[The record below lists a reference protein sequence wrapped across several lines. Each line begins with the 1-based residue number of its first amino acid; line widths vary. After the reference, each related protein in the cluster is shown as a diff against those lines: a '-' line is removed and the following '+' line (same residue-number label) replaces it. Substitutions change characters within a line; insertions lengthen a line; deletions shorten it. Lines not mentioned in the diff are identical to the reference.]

1 MSQTYGWWHQYL
13 KSVTNV
19 NPWNKDTN
27 QLPTWFLQYLLAIR
41 GWSMLVMCS
50 RLVITFECW
59 RSEVTDWFIIN
70 IQKLSWTSTCH
81 RHLYS
86 SRKVNHT
93 HEMFSNSGHWIP
105 STWFQLEVFGKQAA
119 RETKVILVS
128 CPLEKFT
135 TILKEVLCQSYY
147 LISVPSESIP
157 TFIAP
162 KGMNF

>member
-1 MSQTYGWWHQYL
+1 MYPISLSPTSKNCHQH
-13 KSVTNV
+13 
-19 NPWNKDTN
+19 
-27 QLPTWFLQYLLAIR
+27 QL
-41 GWSMLVMCS
+41 
-50 RLVITFECW
+50 
-59 RSEVTDWFIIN
+59 VTDIFTAPPRIRQFSN
-70 IQKLSWTSTCH
+70 PC
-81 RHLYS
+81 
-86 SRKVNHT
+86 SRKVNRT
-93 HEMFSNSGHWIP
+93 HELFSNSGHWIP
-105 STWFQLEVFGKQAA
+105 STWFELEVFDKKAA